1 MSTEDKGR
9 GNVISLAER
18 ASSRRRKVRPAL
30 PIGVRPL
37 SERYSARTCTVAT
50 DQVKFLLALHH
61 YSRAPSPRKWRLAKR
76 RLTALGM
83 AVSRCCDL
91 VDMLGGDVPA
101 GTEPVFKTEQ
111 DQYEHKRL
119 ADFIATKALP
129 FIEFWEKALA
139 AVDAGAALPIEPK
152 DVPVWGPSLG
162 APTRKQH

>member
-9 GNVISLAER
+9 GNV
-18 ASSRRRKVRPAL
+18 RPAF
-30 PIGVRPL
+30 PIGGRPL
-37 SERYSARTCTVAT
+37 SKRYSARTCTGAT

-61 YSRAPSPRKWRLAKR
+61 YSRAPSPRKWRLSKR

-101 GTEPVFKTEQ
+101 GIEPVFKTEQ
-111 DQYEHKRL
+111 DQYEHTRL

-129 FIEFWEKALA
+129 FIE
-139 AVDAGAALPIEPK
+139 
-152 DVPVWGPSLG
+152 
-162 APTRKQH
+162 